1 MSPFG
6 RGSNHLS
13 PAGAAASPAGP
24 AGPAGMMS
32 DCGSY
37 ASLASNP
44 VMKIPLSFLH
54 PPPHSPRLA
63 TLLPHFPSTA
73 PSKLQRF
80 EWLSTPP
87 PTNRCQIGLEFK
99 WSVSPTSG
107 GPANTIPFFKRNAAW
122 LRRWKPRRRRP
133 RIRRRVLN
141 LGVVPRHGGCQSKCV
156 STPPLEQFGPR
167 VPVQI
172 DKQLI
177 GGAGA
182 ADPPAASSTRRS
194 QNSIFRESAGE
205 GLSCWKRAW
214 LMHRQHFGGSLLC
227 RVA

>member
-6 RGSNHLS
+6 RGPNHLS
-13 PAGAAASPAGP
+13 PAGAAASPAS
-24 AGPAGMMS
+24 PAGMMS

-37 ASLASNP
+37 ASPASDP
-44 VMKIPLSFLH
+44 VMKISLSFLH
-54 PPPHSPRLA
+54 PPSPA
-63 TLLPHFPSTA
+63 TLLPHFPSSA

-87 PTNRCQIGLEFK
+87 LPHWCQIGLEFK
-99 WSVSPTSG
+99 WSVSPASD
-107 GPANTIPFFKRNAAW
+107 GPANAILFFKRNAAW
-122 LRRWKPRRRRP
+122 LWRWKPRRRPSRFW
-133 RIRRRVLN
+133 RRVLN
-141 LGVVPRHGGCQSKCV
+141 LGAVPRHGGCQSKCV
-156 STPPLEQFGPR
+156 SSPPLEQFGPR
-167 VPVQI
+167 APVQI

-177 GGAGA
+177 GEAGA

-205 GLSCWKRAW
+205 ELSCWKRVW

>member
-6 RGSNHLS
+6 RGPNHLS

-24 AGPAGMMS
+24 AGPTGMMS

-37 ASLASNP
+37 ASPASDL
-44 VMKIPLSFLH
+44 VMKISLSFLH
-54 PPPHSPRLA
+54 PPPPPAS
-63 TLLPHFPSTA
+63 LPFYLISLPVLPVSC
-73 PSKLQRF
+73 RG
-80 EWLSTPP
+80 LSGSPP
-87 PTNRCQIGLEFK
+87 PPHRCQIGLEFK
-99 WSVSPTSG
+99 WSVSPASG
-107 GPANTIPFFKRNAAW
+107 RPANAIPFFKRNTAW
-122 LRRWKPRRRRP
+122 LRRWKPRRRP
-133 RIRRRVLN
+133 SRIWRRVLT
-141 LGVVPRHGGCQSKCV
+141 LGAVPHHGGCQSKCV

-167 VPVQI
+167 APVQI

-205 GLSCWKRAW
+205 ELSCWKRAW